1 MWANLQKNSIF
12 AGMIDRLTVEK
23 IKDAANIVDV
33 VSEFVSLRRSGA
45 NYKGLC
51 PFHNER
57 TPSFFVSPSR
67 GICHCF
73 SCGRGGT
80 PINFIMEHE
89 QMTYV
94 EALRWLARK
103 YNI

>member
-1 MWANLQKNSIF
+1 
-12 AGMIDRLTVEK
+12 MIDRLTVEK

-33 VSEFVSLRRSGA
+33 VSEFVSLRRSGP

-89 QMTYV
+89 QMS
-94 EALRWLARK
+94 ES
-103 YNI
+103 